1 MVSTLVL
8 TQAQTLLLAMLV
20 FFLGTFLHSQLSSL
34 KRYNIPEPVIGG
46 LIVSLTF
53 TVLYKFYHL
62 EFVLDQELKNDL
74 MLTFFAT
81 VGLNAKFSSF
91 KKGGKKIVVF
101 LGVAVVFLVVQN
113 IVGILSAKALGIDQ
127 VLGLLAGSITLSG
140 GHGTGAAYAIN
151 DKFAATNGAMEMAM
165 ACATFG
171 LVIGGIIGGPIS
183 QLLIARHK
191 LAPDNKVQDPD
202 EGLKDHGFNEPETV
216 TTRSI
221 LQVLLSAFASLYS
234 GTWLGEKINPLLM
247 AYSPNMKI
255 PDFIL
260 VLFVG
265 IIITNLSDITRK
277 YKLHQQSTDLV
288 NMSSLTLF
296 LSIAMMN
303 LKLWELVNLALP
315 LIGIILIQT
324 LCMALY
330 SYYVTFRALGK
341 DYDAAVIAGGHCGFG
356 LGATPTA
363 VANIESV
370 THRYGPAPHAMF
382 TILMVGAFFIDL
394 SNIIIIQFFL
404 IWL

>member
-1 MVSTLVL
+1 MLTLVL

-20 FFLGTFLHSQLSSL
+20 FFVGTFLHSQLSSL

-46 LIVSLTF
+46 LIVSFIF
-53 TVLYKFYHL
+53 TLLYKFYDL
-62 EFVLDQELKNDL
+62 ELVLDQELKNDL

-81 VGLNAKFSSF
+81 VGLSAKFSSF
-91 KKGGKKIVVF
+91 KKGGKKIIIF
-101 LGVAVVFLVVQN
+101 LFVAMFFLVVQN
-113 IVGILSAKALGIDQ
+113 LVGILSAKALGIDQ

-151 DKFAATNGAMEMAM
+151 DKFAATSGAMEMAM

-221 LQVLLSAFASLYS
+221 LQVLLSAFAALYS
-234 GTWLGEKINPLLM
+234 GTWLAAKINPFLM
-247 AYSPNMKI
+247 GYSPNMKI
-255 PDFIL
+255 PEFIL

-265 IIITNLSDITRK
+265 IIITNLSDLTSK
-277 YKLHQQSTDLV
+277 YKLHGQSTDLV

-315 LIGIILIQT
+315 LIVIILVQT
-324 LCMALY
+324 ICMALY
-330 SYYVTFRALGK
+330 SYHITFRALGK

-394 SNIIIIQFFL
+394 SNIIIIQLFMLFV
-404 IWL
+404 